1 MDASGRRLRL
11 VLFTTVYFVEGALLT
26 YFSGFNALYLRS
38 YGVSYTRIGLVGG
51 ITLIP
56 FVLKIFIG
64 LLSDRVSLFGM
75 GRRKPYIVIG
85 LALQAVAIGVLT
97 FVSPVD
103 QFPLYLALMV
113 LTALGM
119 STYDTATDGFSID
132 STAEGDRGLVQGL
145 MVGGRALSGVV
156 MALAMGQLS
165 QRGQWSGI
173 FLLMAALAV
182 VTVPLVLS
190 TKDAGSRRAAAQA
203 PTRGAFRAF
212 LDWGFFLFLVLGIVY
227 PFALYSTN
235 GMVNVFLNEDLGV
248 GLGRVGVYTSV
259 FGIGTLLGGV
269 VGGPLM
275 KRIGRRTSVIAALL
289 ITASATLGLAMVPSV
304 GLAWAV
310 VALFGI
316 AFGYYE
322 TVYFA
327 VGMEFCDPRIAA
339 FTFAF
344 IMAVGNI
351 GIGLGQPVAGMLV
364 DSVGFR
370 PMFGIF
376 AGVHVLALPVVW
388 GVFRRKRSAISGQQ
402 IAVS

>member
-212 LDWGFFLFLVLGIVY
+212 LDWGFVLFLVLGIVY

-235 GMVNVFLNEDLGV
+235 GMVNVFLNEGLGV

-289 ITASATLGLAMVPSV
+289 ITASATLGLAIGPV
-304 GLAWAV
+304 GGA
-310 VALFGI
+310 
-316 AFGYYE
+316 
-322 TVYFA
+322 
-327 VGMEFCDPRIAA
+327 
-339 FTFAF
+339 
-344 IMAVGNI
+344 
-351 GIGLGQPVAGMLV
+351 GLGRRRALRYRLWLLRDRLLRGGDGVLRPADRGLHLCLHHGGGQHRHRARPARRGH
-364 DSVGFR
+364 VG
-370 PMFGIF
+370 G
-376 AGVHVLALPVVW
+376 
-388 GVFRRKRSAISGQQ
+388 
-402 IAVS
+402 